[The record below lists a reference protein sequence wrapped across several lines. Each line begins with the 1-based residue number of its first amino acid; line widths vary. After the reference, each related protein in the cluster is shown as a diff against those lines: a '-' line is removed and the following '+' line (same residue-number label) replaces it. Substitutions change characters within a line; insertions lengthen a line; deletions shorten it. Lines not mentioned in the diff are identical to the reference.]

1 MNIKK
6 FIIFGMLF
14 TILYILI
21 YIVLFY
27 LIPENE
33 VFELFSELYNK
44 FVPETMWINIYSLL
58 LLTGAMI
65 VNVLLFYVVFFAVK
79 KMKSKSPK
87 RIS

>member
-33 VFELFSELYNK
+33 VFELFIYEIDSYIDRIKRKGSNK
-44 FVPETMWINIYSLL
+44 EKLRYLAGKLKHN
-58 LLTGAMI
+58 
-65 VNVLLFYVVFFAVK
+65 
-79 KMKSKSPK
+79 K
-87 RIS
+87 R